1 MNGLCVANVT
11 KCFGDVRALN
21 NVSVEFQPNK
31 IYGLLGRNGAGKTT
45 LLNIISGRIF
55 ADQGAVTLNGE
66 AVTENDKMLSNIFMM
81 SENNNYPEAMKVAN
95 AFRWTKEF
103 YPGFDEKK
111 AMDLA
116 ERFELNV
123 TKKIKSLSTGYCS
136 IFKLIIAL
144 CVNVPY
150 VFLDEPVLGL
160 DANHRE
166 LFYKILLESYADNQS
181 AYVISTHLIEEI
193 SGIIEDV
200 IIIRDGEIIRKET
213 REDLLSNYY
222 CVTGSIS
229 AVDRFTTDKKVLG
242 ADVLGGLKTAYI
254 EGTPDKKSEHGD
266 VEITK
271 VDLQRLFIQ
280 LTNNRRV

>member
-181 AYVISTHLIEEI
+181 TYVISTHLIEEI